1 MISFGIRTRLTAA
14 IAGIVILSGLIIS
27 QVVTHRYTHSLLQT
41 AKAQSENLAHNLA
54 LDAADKLLV
63 NDIVGLRKLLDDR
76 MKANSEL
83 AFLFILEGE
92 KVVSHTFES
101 GVPVGL
107 IAANRPM
114 GDRQGSI
121 EKIVSEKGE
130 RYLDVAW
137 PIFGGRAGVLRAG
150 FFEKA
155 YLKDA
160 SDLRLQISLLTAA
173 VLLFSLA
180 AGHLFVRHI
189 TRQLVRLT
197 EAVEHID
204 EAHMDLSVTIE
215 SRDEVGKLST
225 AFHKMLDRIKDFTG
239 RLKNTAEQLE
249 QTNRELERAYR
260 QAKIAF
266 EIAREMGSISDI
278 RKICRFLLERL
289 KTIITCRQIVL
300 VLFEND
306 GTQAAVYSAEEVQ
319 ALRMTKKSIDELAA
333 AFTASRFI
341 AKGKLPISVPEF
353 QKAETIAAFPI
364 RHEERMIG
372 AMCVGCPGEC
382 ACVRNEMDVIEL
394 VLAQSAGAIRRAA
407 VHENEVRGLRLR
419 IEQASGYSG
428 FVGKDP
434 KMQVVYKLIEDVAPS
449 DATVLI
455 LGESGTG
462 KELAARAIHQNSDR
476 KENPFVVLNCSAYP
490 STLLESELFGYE
502 KGAFTGASAQKP
514 GRFELADGGTI
525 FLDEIGEIPS
535 TAQVK
540 LLRVLQHRNFERIGG
555 TRTLAV
561 DVRVLAATNRD
572 LLQDVKNGR
581 FREDLYYRLNVI
593 PIRIPPLRDRRN
605 DVPMLARHFLDR
617 FCTIQEKT
625 IEDFSSSAMRLLL
638 DYPWPGN
645 VRELENTIEHAV
657 VLARGSRIQPSDL
670 PVQVLEPEPADPTE
684 SARPL
689 QDTEKEI
696 LLEALAAANWNKAET
711 ARRLGIGRSTL
722 YSKMKKYR
730 IRPPESI

>member
-14 IAGIVILSGLIIS
+14 IAGIVIASGLIIS
-27 QVVTHRYTHSLLQT
+27 QMVTHRYTHSLLQT
-41 AKAQSENLAHNLA
+41 ARAQSENLAHNLA
-54 LDAADKLLV
+54 LDAADKILL

-76 MKANSEL
+76 MKTNPEL
-83 AFLFILEGE
+83 AYLFIVDDE
-92 KVVSHTFES
+92 KVMGHTFDE
-101 GVPVGL
+101 GVPVEL

-114 GDRQGSI
+114 DDRQGRI

-137 PIFGGRAGVLRAG
+137 PIFGAQAGVLRAG

-204 EAHMDLSVTIE
+204 EANMDLSISIQ
-215 SRDEVGKLST
+215 SRDEVGKLSA
-225 AFHKMLDRIKDFTG
+225 AFHKMFDRFKDFTE
-239 RLKNTAEQLE
+239 RLKNTADQLE
-249 QTNRELERAYR
+249 KTNRELEQAYR

-266 EIAREMGSISDI
+266 EISRELGSISNI
-278 RKICRFLLERL
+278 QKICRFLLERL

-300 VLFEND
+300 LLFESD
-306 GTQAAVYSAEEVQ
+306 GRQAAVYSAEEVQ
-319 ALRMTKKSIDELAA
+319 TFPMTKQSIDELAA
-333 AFTASRFI
+333 AFNASRFI
-341 AKGKLPISVPEF
+341 PKDKIPISVPEI
-353 QKAETIAAFPI
+353 QKAETVAAFPI
-364 RHEERMIG
+364 YYEQRMIG

-394 VLAQSAGAIRRAA
+394 VLAQSSGAIRRAT
-407 VHENEVRGLRLR
+407 VHENEIRGLRLR

-462 KELAARAIHQNSDR
+462 KELAARAIHQNSAR
-476 KENPFVVLNCSAYP
+476 KENPFVVINCSAYP
-490 STLLESELFGYE
+490 ATLLESELFGYE

-514 GRFELADGGTI
+514 GRFEQADGGTI

-535 TAQVK
+535 SAQVK
-540 LLRVLQHRNFERIGG
+540 LLRVLQNRNFERIGG

-572 LLQDVKNGR
+572 LLQDVKSGR

-593 PIRIPPLRDRRN
+593 PIRIPPLRERRN
-605 DVPMLARHFLDR
+605 DIPMLARHFLRR
-617 FCTIQEKT
+617 FCTIQEKP
-625 IEDFSSSAMRLLL
+625 IEDFSPDAMRLLL

-645 VRELENTIEHAV
+645 VRELENTVEHAV
-657 VLARGSRIQPSDL
+657 VLARGSRIQTSDL
-670 PVQVLEPEPADPTE
+670 PVQVLEPKTVDPGQ
-684 SARPL
+684 SARSL
-689 QDTEKEI
+689 QDTEKEM
-696 LLEALAAANWNKAET
+696 LLEALAATQWNKAET

-730 IRPPESI
+730 IRPPKSN